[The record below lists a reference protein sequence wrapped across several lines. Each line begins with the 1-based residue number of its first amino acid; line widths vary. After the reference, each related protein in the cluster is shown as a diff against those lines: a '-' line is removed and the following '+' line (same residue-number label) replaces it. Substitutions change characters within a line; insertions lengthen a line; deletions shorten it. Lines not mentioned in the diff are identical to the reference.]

1 MNVQDAVNEYLLS
14 SEANGVSPATLKWY
28 RSLLSKAAAHFG
40 RRSLTE
46 VTPHELREY
55 IVDLRSRE
63 GRYQNAPQKPPQAG
77 RLSPSSVA
85 GHVTALHAF
94 FSWCSAEYS
103 INNPMQNIARP
114 KRREPTPKA
123 IAKNDFMRLFD
134 ATGEGVAGA
143 RDRAILAFLADTGVR
158 MGGLIA
164 LTLDNVNLIQRW
176 AIVREKGGR
185 ARRVPFTLY
194 TAQLV
199 QRWLLFR
206 IASGESVFVSLTS
219 GQALTESG
227 VNQILKRLKAR
238 AGVTGR
244 VNAHAFRHA
253 FAREYVL
260 NGGDVVTLAKLLGH
274 ADINTTAAYYAV
286 FTDDELAML
295 HGRYSPM
302 RDFGRGK

>member
-1 MNVQDAVNEYLLS
+1 MNFQDAVNEYLLS
-14 SEANGVSPATLKWY
+14 SQANGVSPATLKWY
-28 RSLLSKAAAHFG
+28 RSLLNKAAVHFG
-40 RRSLTE
+40 RQPLTDI
-46 VTPHELREY
+46 TPRHLREY
-55 IVDLRSRE
+55 IVELRTHE
-63 GRYQNAPQKPPQAG
+63 GKYIDAKQKPPQAG
-77 RLSPSSVA
+77 RLSSSSVA

-94 FSWCSAEYS
+94 FAWCSAEYAMP
-103 INNPMQNIARP
+103 NPMANIARP

-123 IAKNDFMRLFD
+123 IAKNDFMKLFD
-134 ATGEGVAGA
+134 ATGEGAAGA
-143 RDRAILAFLADTGVR
+143 RDRAILAFLADSGVR
-158 MGGLIA
+158 MGGLIT
-164 LTLDNVNLIQRW
+164 LSLDNLNIAQCW
-176 AIVREKGGR
+176 AIVNEKGGK
-185 ARRVPFTLY
+185 ARRVNFTRY
-194 TAQLV
+194 TAGLI

-206 IASGESVFVSLTS
+206 VSSSESVFVSLTS

-244 VNAHAFRHA
+244 VNAHSFRHA

-286 FTDDELAML
+286 FTPDELAML
-295 HGRYSPM
+295 HERYSPM